1 MSRFRYI
8 TPPEPYS
15 AMLGYARG
23 YKSLDGALDP
33 SSKARADEGES
44 RTCIDGL
51 MRYAFDMAE
60 IGAAFAPLPGVAS
73 TERDVDVSKLSMSV
87 LLS

>member
-8 TPPEPYS
+8 IPPVPYS
-15 AMLGYARG
+15 AILGYARG
-23 YKSLDGALDP
+23 YKSLDGALEP

-51 MRYAFDMAE
+51 MRYAFGMVE
-60 IGAAFAPLPGVAS
+60 ICAAFVPLPGVAS
-73 TERDVDVSKLSMSV
+73 TERDVDVSKLSISV